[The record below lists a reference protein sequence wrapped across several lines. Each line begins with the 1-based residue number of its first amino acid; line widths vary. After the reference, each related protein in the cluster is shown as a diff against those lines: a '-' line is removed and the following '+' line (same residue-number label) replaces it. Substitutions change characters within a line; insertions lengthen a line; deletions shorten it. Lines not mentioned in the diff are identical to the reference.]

1 MVSTQAWYTSMEC
14 RCAQLRTVVSYWHLT
29 NPSVICRV
37 TWFLTQEYLKMIFAQ
52 VTLKTTSLKWLSR
65 SLLLKCL
72 WRRLLLKEFNMTS
85 LDNHL
90 TLKMASAQI
99 VETSVANNSL
109 SQDSNHADDLF
120 HSRHQL
126 SISVEQ
132 SSTLYHGQSTE
143 PTLMK
148 DEQWDWVSKQ
158 ISKDLRTRCQLLL
171 TKLILLLKDNQCG
184 DKRKAPK

>member
-1 MVSTQAWYTSMEC
+1 
-14 RCAQLRTVVSYWHLT
+14 
-29 NPSVICRV
+29 
-37 TWFLTQEYLKMIFAQ
+37 
-52 VTLKTTSLKWLSR
+52 
-65 SLLLKCL
+65 
-72 WRRLLLKEFNMTS
+72 MTS

-148 DEQWDWVSKQ
+148 DEQWD
-158 ISKDLRTRCQLLL
+158 
-171 TKLILLLKDNQCG
+171 
-184 DKRKAPK
+184 

>member
-1 MVSTQAWYTSMEC
+1 
-14 RCAQLRTVVSYWHLT
+14 
-29 NPSVICRV
+29 
-37 TWFLTQEYLKMIFAQ
+37 MIFAQ

-90 TLKMASAQI
+90 TLKMASAQV

-120 HSRHQL
+120 HSRHRL
-126 SISVEQ
+126 SQSNNQVHCITANQPSPLWWKMRSGIEFPNKSVKIYERDVSFFCLNWWWCWRITNAVISNSLRSVQ
-132 SSTLYHGQSTE
+132 
-143 PTLMK
+143 PTYC
-148 DEQWDWVSKQ
+148 
-158 ISKDLRTRCQLLL
+158 IC
-171 TKLILLLKDNQCG
+171 N
-184 DKRKAPK
+184 KRKAPKYIFFCCVLEERENAS